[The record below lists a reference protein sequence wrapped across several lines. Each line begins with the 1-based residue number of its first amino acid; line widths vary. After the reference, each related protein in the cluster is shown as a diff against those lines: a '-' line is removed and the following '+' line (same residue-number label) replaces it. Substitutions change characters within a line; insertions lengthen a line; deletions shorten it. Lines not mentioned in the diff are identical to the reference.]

1 MGARNR
7 SILIIAVAFI
17 IGLLVGWIVLGWWL
31 FPVQW
36 GGTLAQDLQP
46 ADKKMII
53 DAEAEAFALTRDAG
67 TAIARLQTLGTQA
80 QVAQLASELVQDA
93 TSQGDLGTA
102 DQVTQL
108 AVSLGLVLPAVEA
121 PSQEMPQETPGAPT
135 PAPTPDSGAQEQGG
149 SLLPTLLGVLLLGG
163 GIALAAWLLLRRKEP
178 KPASGKVA
186 QEPGEPAVKPVVA
199 PVAPLPD
206 RPIAPGPDPSPDQAG
221 REYSAIFHQGDV
233 DYDQSFDIE
242 ASDGS
247 YWGECG
253 LTVSELVNGDP
264 NRVTALEVWLFDK
277 SDIRTVT
284 KVLMTDF
291 AYGNQAL
298 RDKLSSK
305 GDALLLSPD
314 MGFVLDAQTLR
325 LMGKVLALE
334 YDDGDGPPRSTIRKL
349 SVQLRVL
356 RQAG

>member
-46 ADKKMII
+46 AAKKMFI
-53 DAEAEAFALTRDAG
+53 ATEAEAFASTQDAKA
-67 TAIARLQTLGTQA
+67 AIARLQTLGTQPE
-80 QVAQLASELVQDA
+80 VAQLAAEVVQEA
-93 TSQGDLGTA
+93 NSQGDLVTA
-102 DQVTQL
+102 DRTARL
-108 AVSLGLVLPAVEA
+108 AASVGLSLPPVDVAGQTAPGEA
-121 PSQEMPQETPGAPT
+121 TPT
-135 PAPTPDSGAQEQGG
+135 PTPEPVQQEG
-149 SLLPTLLGVLLLGG
+149 SNFLPTLLGILLLAG
-163 GIALAAWLLLRRKEP
+163 GIALAAWLLLRRKAPQTDESQAAQAARGTVEP
-178 KPASGKVA
+178 SAKPAAYSSTQV
-186 QEPGEPAVKPVVA
+186 VDRTVVA
-199 PVAPLPD
+199 T
-206 RPIAPGPDPSPDQAG
+206 PGAASDFHAG
-221 REYSAIFHQGDV
+221 SEYSATFSQGDV
-233 DYDQSFDIE
+233 EYDQSFDIE
-242 ASDGS
+242 APDGA

-253 LTVSELVNGDP
+253 LTMSELVNGDP

-284 KVLMTDF
+284 KVLMTDY

-325 LMGKVLALE
+325 LMGKVVALD
-334 YDDGDGPPRSTIRKL
+334 YDDSGAPPRSTLRRL
-349 SVQLRVL
+349 SVQLKVI
-356 RQAG
+356 RQAGQ